1 MAFAYDITFH
11 PSWWHRNAGIDFVQE
26 FFDEPE
32 YRLDCDLKMRRA
44 LYDHFGDYG
53 IGEKNPA
60 RRPILGTDLL
70 AAGYLYSELF
80 GCGIRY
86 EPDNSPQVLCAGLD
100 EAAIEKVEC
109 PDLATSEVWARPQR
123 QIDYLQTKYGH
134 VEAQV
139 NLMGI
144 QNILLDLM
152 GSDGLMAYYGAP
164 EAVRTLLTKITDLSL
179 ELGRRFYALSS
190 DVSGGVTRIVAQVA
204 PLLGL
209 FGTVLGFSKMLLAL
223 KASAPVVGVST
234 LREPGNDC
242 GGIYA
247 LEFGEVPG
255 DTLTVRIALSNTSP
269 EAAERNMA
277 AEAPTSDFDAV
288 RARSAAAWAKRLGCI
303 ELDAGTDPKVRTS
316 FETALYRIFVQPNR
330 QSDVGKRAV
339 YSTFSL
345 WDTFR
350 AAHPL
355 YTILAPDEDRDF
367 VLSMLD
373 QYDRQGYL
381 PIFTVGDCETHCMIA
396 SHVVPVLENWRQSG
410 VAPEVDWKAVYA
422 AVAKSLKHTI
432 RGRSSM
438 WQYDLINRYG
448 YLPHDLVAGQ
458 SVSRTLEKCLDDV
471 AASRT
476 LPVVSPRIWQAL
488 RCERNVRELGCEK

>member
-100 EAAIEKVEC
+100 EAVIEKVEC
-109 PDLATSEVWARPQR
+109 PDLATSEVWARTQR

-152 GSDGLMAYYGAP
+152 GSDGLMAYYSAP

-190 DVSGGVTRIVAQVA
+190 DVSGGVTRIVEQVA
-204 PLLGL
+204 PGNYLTSNCSVEMVSNKIYEKFLLEHDQRL
-209 FGTVLGFSKMLLAL
+209 AQAFPNFGIHHCGKTMEH
-223 KASAPVVGVST
+223 VVNG
-234 LREPGNDC
+234 
-242 GGIYA
+242 YA
-247 LEFGEVPG
+247 KIPQLTFAEVG
-255 DTLTVRIALSNTSP
+255 AG
-269 EAAERNMA
+269 
-277 AEAPTSDFDAV
+277 SDIRAV
-288 RARSAAAWAKRLGCI
+288 RAVLPTVFLNARYSPVRLRGVTADEVYADVRDLITGGHDASGGGVSISCVGI
-303 ELDAGTDPKVRTS
+303 DADVTDEQIRFFLDA
-316 FETALYRIFVQPNR
+316 
-330 QSDVGKRAV
+330 
-339 YSTFSL
+339 
-345 WDTFR
+345 
-350 AAHPL
+350 
-355 YTILAPDEDRDF
+355 
-367 VLSMLD
+367 
-373 QYDRQGYL
+373 
-381 PIFTVGDCETHCMIA
+381 C
-396 SHVVPVLENWRQSG
+396 
-410 VAPEVDWKAVYA
+410 
-422 AVAKSLKHTI
+422 KSL
-432 RGRSSM
+432 G
-438 WQYDLINRYG
+438 
-448 YLPHDLVAGQ
+448 A
-458 SVSRTLEKCLDDV
+458 
-471 AASRT
+471 
-476 LPVVSPRIWQAL
+476 
-488 RCERNVRELGCEK
+488 